1 MRCLLPVICCVLAAG
16 GSASAAGPDRVERLL
31 EELTNA
37 YGPSGFEEPI
47 RAIMRRELA
56 PFADRLETDGLGS
69 LIAELRGSGGPRVML
84 AAHMDE
90 LGLLVKYISQD
101 GFVYFEPL
109 GGWLDQALINQRF
122 VILTRK
128 GAVTGVTGLKTPHVM
143 SPEER
148 RATPER
154 EHIFLDV
161 GASGRQDAE
170 ERLGI
175 RPGDPIA
182 PDSKFVEL
190 SGGKLYLAKAWD
202 DRVGLGVMIEVLRRL
217 KDNRPPNVLYVV
229 STVQEEVGMRG
240 AVTASNQVKPDIA
253 INLEVGVSSDYP
265 GTSLYEA
272 QEKLNG
278 GPGIFLRDTSML
290 PNLKLRDYV
299 VEIARAK
306 GIQVQF
312 EVLRDYYNEDGSEMQ
327 RAWSGAPAI
336 NITVPARYLHNH
348 NEVISRDDFD
358 RTVDLVTELV
368 RHLDA
373 ETVRRLRS
381 FE

>member
-1 MRCLLPVICCVLAAG
+1 MRCLLSVICCVAGFAGAAG
-16 GSASAAGPDRVERLL
+16 AAGQDRVERLL

-47 RAIMRRELA
+47 RVIMRRELV
-56 PFADRLETDGLGS
+56 PFADHLETDGLGS

-84 AAHMDE
+84 TAHMDE
-90 LGLLVKYISQD
+90 LGLLVKYISPD

-128 GAVTGVTGLKTPHVM
+128 GSVTGVTGLKTPHIM
-143 SPEER
+143 APEDR
-148 RATPER
+148 RKIPER
-154 EHIFLDV
+154 ENIFLDV

-175 RPGDPIA
+175 RPGDPIV

-217 KDNRPPNVLYVV
+217 KENRPPNMLYIV

-240 AVTASNQVKPDIA
+240 AVTASYQVKPDIG

-265 GTSLYEA
+265 GTNLYEA

-299 VEIARAK
+299 VEVARMK
-306 GIQVQF
+306 SIPVQF

-327 RAWSGAPAI
+327 RAYSGAPSI

-358 RTVDLVTELV
+358 RTVDLVTELI